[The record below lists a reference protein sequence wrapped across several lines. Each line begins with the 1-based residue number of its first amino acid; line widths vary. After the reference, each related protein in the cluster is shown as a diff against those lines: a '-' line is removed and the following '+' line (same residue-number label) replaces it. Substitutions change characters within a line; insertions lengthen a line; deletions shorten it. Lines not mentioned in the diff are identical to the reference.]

1 MGRLQDKVAVITG
14 DGGGIGGAASARFA
28 QEGARVAVL
37 DRDVKTASF
46 VRSIPLR
53 RVGRPDDLPG
63 AILFFASSD
72 AAFVT
77 GQVLSVSGG
86 LTMAG

>member
-1 MGRLQDKVAVITG
+1 MTVLEPGVHLLWPTPIGLYRYDRAGTINAALVEEFA
-14 DGGGIGGAASARFA
+14 GIREDQERQRGVPAGA
-28 QEGARVAVL
+28 
-37 DRDVKTASF
+37 
-46 VRSIPLR
+46 P
-53 RVGRPDDLPG
+53 
-63 AILFFASSD
+63 FFASDD